1 MPTLARALALEEKR
15 RLEAR
20 IAQLEEELEEEQGN
34 TELINDRLK
43 KANLQVGGHA
53 DSTRAPK
60 APPTTAPLREASQA
74 VVGRSFWKK
83 FLALV
88 SLSGLESIWTLP
100 PALLAELLAQQ
111 CPLAPGPSHALQQGP
126 PPSLR
131 SQPLFCADR
140 PDEHRPEPGAQSGPE
155 E

>member
-88 SLSGLESIWTLP
+88 SLSRLESIWTLP
-100 PALLAELLAQQ
+100 PASLDDSW
-111 CPLAPGPSHALQQGP
+111 PSNVLWPQGP
-126 PPSLR
+126 LMPCSRAPAFLEVTA
-131 SQPLFCADR
+131 PLFCR
-140 PDEHRPEPGAQSGPE
+140 STR
-155 E
+155 